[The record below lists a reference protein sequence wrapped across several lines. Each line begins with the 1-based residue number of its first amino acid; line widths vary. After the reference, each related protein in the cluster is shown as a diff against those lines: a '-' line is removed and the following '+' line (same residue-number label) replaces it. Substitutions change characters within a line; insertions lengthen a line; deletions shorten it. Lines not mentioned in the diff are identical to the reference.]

1 MCIALDQSL
10 FCIKT
15 GKGSSISNLQKD
27 IHMAMAEGKEVA
39 VGSGLELP
47 ESKRPCLRE
56 DPVASER
63 PHEQQ
68 EGPCLRENPVAG
80 ERPCEQQEGPC
91 LRENPVAGERPHEQ
105 QEGPCL
111 REDPVAGERP
121 REQQEGQTVDKSGG
135 NFAKR
140 RKVILLLSY
149 CGQGYMGMQKY
160 VFINISSLNHTQIT
174 STNIPSL

>member
-1 MCIALDQSL
+1 
-10 FCIKT
+10 
-15 GKGSSISNLQKD
+15 
-27 IHMAMAEGKEVA
+27 MAMAEGKEVA

-63 PHEQQ
+63 PHEH
-68 EGPCLRENPVAG
+68 
-80 ERPCEQQEGPC
+80 QEGPC

-111 REDPVAGERP
+111 RENPVAGERLHEQQNPVAGERP
-121 REQQEGQTVDKSGG
+121 HEQQEGQTVDKSGG

-160 VFINISSLNHTQIT
+160 V
-174 STNIPSL
+174 

>member
-1 MCIALDQSL
+1 
-10 FCIKT
+10 
-15 GKGSSISNLQKD
+15 
-27 IHMAMAEGKEVA
+27 MAMAEGKEVA

-80 ERPCEQQEGPC
+80 ERPHEQQEGPC
-91 LRENPVAGERPHEQ
+91 LRENPVAGERP
-105 QEGPCL
+105 C
-111 REDPVAGERP
+111 
-121 REQQEGQTVDKSGG
+121 EQQEGQTVDKSGG

-160 VFINISSLNHTQIT
+160 VFINISSLTQ
-174 STNIPSL
+174 LR